1 VYADLGDKEQ
11 TFPWLDKALAEKSG
25 GLETIKIVRAMHP
38 WHSDPRYL
46 DHIKRMGLTP

>member
-11 TFPWLDKALAEKSG
+11 TFPWLDKALVGKSG
-25 GLETIKIVRAMHP
+25 GLETFEIVRAKDP
-38 WHSDPRYL
+38 WHSDLRYL